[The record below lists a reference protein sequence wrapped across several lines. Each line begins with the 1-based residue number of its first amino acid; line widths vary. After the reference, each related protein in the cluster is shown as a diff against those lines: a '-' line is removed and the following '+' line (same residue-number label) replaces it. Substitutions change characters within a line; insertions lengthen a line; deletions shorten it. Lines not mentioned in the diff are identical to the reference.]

1 MNFII
6 SHLNCLQVEWVM
18 SESGDIC
25 EGDTWFGRSVI
36 NSCVKLAYEHAQ
48 EMLDNPS
55 ITDYWTEERV
65 NEQVWSLRE
74 SHLNL
79 FFDDFIV
86 TR

>member
-1 MNFII
+1 MT
-6 SHLNCLQVEWVM
+6 
-18 SESGDIC
+18 ESGDIC
-25 EGDTWFGRSVI
+25 EGETWFGRSVI

-74 SHLNL
+74 SHFNL
-79 FFDDFIV
+79 FFDDFIL